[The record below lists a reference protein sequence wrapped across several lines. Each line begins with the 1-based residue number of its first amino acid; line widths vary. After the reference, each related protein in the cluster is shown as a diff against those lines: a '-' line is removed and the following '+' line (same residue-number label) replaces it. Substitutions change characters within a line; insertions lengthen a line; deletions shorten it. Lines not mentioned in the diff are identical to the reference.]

1 MEVYKII
8 CNGEDLFWSN
18 EMGWVDLESS
28 DSFTEEE
35 TKTLNLPING
45 SWCHLDSV
53 ELMLDRVD
61 EIISKYEQASGNVV
75 DPDGNVI
82 DSNGKFVGEFS
93 LETCLRTLSGLGDKL
108 SPKP

>member
-61 EIISKYEQASGNVV
+61 EIISKYEQASGNVIE
-75 DPDGNVI
+75 DGDVF
-82 DSNGKFVGEFS
+82 DSSGKFVCKFS
-93 LETCLRTLSGLGDKL
+93 LDLATNYLQSLDG
-108 SPKP
+108 

>member
-35 TKTLNLPING
+35 TKTLNLPIDG

-75 DPDGNVI
+75 EDGDVF
-82 DSNGKFVGEFS
+82 DSSGKFVCKFS
-93 LETCLRTLSGLGDKL
+93 LGLATNYLQSLDG
-108 SPKP
+108 

>member
-35 TKTLNLPING
+35 TKTLNLPIDG

-61 EIISKYEQASGNVV
+61 EIISKYEQASGNVIE
-75 DPDGNVI
+75 DGDVF
-82 DSNGKFVGEFS
+82 DSSGKFVCKFS
-93 LETCLRTLSGLGDKL
+93 LDLAVNYLQSLDG
-108 SPKP
+108 